1 MATRRCTTSSWTP
14 CSPAGGSRSS
24 PAPAGQR
31 DGKSERHVP
40 GAAAQG
46 AEPAGAEDA
55 VLSSWCFDANLGVF
69 AALLGPDDAVF
80 SDALNHA
87 SLIDGIRLAP
97 ARRFVFA
104 HADHEISEE

>member
-1 MATRRCTTSSWTP
+1 MGLGVTAGRVLCGTP
-14 CSPAGGSRSS
+14 AIHAELEAGI
-24 PAPAGQR
+24 
-31 DGKSERHVP
+31 
-40 GAAAQG
+40 
-46 AEPAGAEDA
+46 AELVGAEDA
-55 VLSSWCFDANLGVF
+55 VLYSWCFDANLGVF

-80 SDALNHA
+80 IDALNHA